1 MNTIILMAT
10 ILATLGDSVYGRRP
24 TSKRQHEKQA
34 TIESISRTVNSA
46 GEMENVLDYN
56 RNKAVSLVMLTAAML
71 GAQNTINTNKLH
83 EKQVNILLRQA
94 ILMSARNFNKTRFC
108 EQAKN
113 AWFLFLFKCDEFMG

>member
-108 EQAKN
+108 EQAKK